1 MGRCYPRRISANA
14 IASARVIFE
23 SGKRV
28 DSERAEN
35 DSARIRAEADRV
47 LAAEV
52 FSRSPVLSRL
62 LTYLVERTLAG
73 EPIKSYTIA
82 VEGLGRS
89 EDESEEA
96 DTYARVAVGR
106 LRRALSSH
114 YESQPPGDRLH
125 IDKGTYE
132 VRIVQGG
139 TAVAPASVPGR
150 SRALRGLPINRTSLK
165 WLAAL
170 FVLLGAAALL
180 FDWWSE
186 RIDPVWLVNNT
197 PTVSVVAAVTG
208 LVSGSATE
216 QLEAQRQELTEALSH
231 YVGLRVVEDARVSEF
246 VVQLRLMPTVQ
257 GEELNITLMENA
269 SHRVAWAEDFRLE
282 RGPEGRSADDI
293 AALIATPGGAL
304 NSYLR
309 RRGYKADSP
318 RGCWLRFTAGVQTF
332 NTIGDDDL
340 AECARA
346 WYRASPQRPTAAF
359 LYGWTLTDRSVWEM
373 QGKRDRSIKEAIAV
387 LRKAVTLNPDVAPL
401 KLALTRAYA
410 FSGDRTL
417 VVQAANDA
425 IQARQ
430 SNRLVKGMAASLL
443 VFWNDPAGESVLQ
456 DLKDTSGEKYPWEH
470 VGLFIAAMM
479 RDDVQSAQPHILHLE
494 RHNTG
499 QPLLL
504 LLRAACF
511 AKAGQQAE
519 SQAALRQLRSDPR
532 ILVAGTDAV
541 IGQLPMAPEV
551 RHRLSEWVKAA
562 D

>member
-1 MGRCYPRRISANA
+1 MDCQ
-14 IASARVIFE
+14 
-23 SGKRV
+23 
-28 DSERAEN
+28 RAEN
-35 DSARIRAEADRV
+35 GTARIRAEADRV
-47 LAAEV
+47 LAAEP

-132 VRIVQGG
+132 VRIVTGG
-139 TAVAPASVPGR
+139 TLVAHANTTGR
-150 SRALRGLPINRTSLK
+150 SRALHRLPINRTSLK

-170 FVLLGAAALL
+170 VVLLGVAAFL

-186 RIDPVWLVNNT
+186 RIDPVWLVNDM
-197 PTVSVVAAVTG
+197 PTVSVVAAATG
-208 LVSGSATE
+208 PVSESARD

-231 YVGLRVVEDARVSEF
+231 YVGLRVVEDARNSEF
-246 VVQLRLMPTVQ
+246 VVQLHTNPTGQ
-257 GEELNITLMENA
+257 GTDVNIALMEKA
-269 SHRVAWAEDFRLE
+269 SHRVAWAEDFRRE
-282 RGPEGRSADDI
+282 SAADERSADDI

-309 RRGYKADSP
+309 RRGYNADTP

-332 NTIGDDDL
+332 NTIGDEDL
-340 AECARA
+340 TECARA

-373 QGKRDRSIKEAIAV
+373 QGKRDRTLKEAIGV
-387 LRKAVTLNPDVAPL
+387 LRQAVTLNPDVAPL

-410 FSGDRTL
+410 FSGDRAL
-417 VVQAANDA
+417 LVQAANDA
-425 IQARQ
+425 IRARQ

-443 VFWNDPAGESVLQ
+443 AFWNVPAGETLLHE
-456 DLKDTSGEKYPWEH
+456 LKVESGEKFPWEH

-479 RDDVQSAQPHILHLE
+479 RNDVQSAQPHILHLE

-504 LLRAACF
+504 LLRAAYF
-511 AKAGQQAE
+511 AKAGQRAE
-519 SQAALRQLRSDPR
+519 SQTALRQLRSDPR
-532 ILVAGTDAV
+532 ILLSGPDAV

-551 RHRLSEWVKAA
+551 KKRLSEWISPSR
-562 D
+562 

>member
-1 MGRCYPRRISANA
+1 MNR
-14 IASARVIFE
+14 
-23 SGKRV
+23 
-28 DSERAEN
+28 ERAEN
-35 DSARIRAEADRV
+35 NAARIKAEADRV
-47 LAAEV
+47 LAAEP

-132 VRIVQGG
+132 VRIVAGG
-139 TAVAPASVPGR
+139 TGVAPPSMTGGG
-150 SRALRGLPINRTSLK
+150 RALYRLQINRTSLK

-170 FVLLGAAALL
+170 VVLLGVATFLL
-180 FDWWSE
+180 DWWSE
-186 RIDPVWLVNNT
+186 RIDPVWKVNDT
-197 PTVSVVAAVTG
+197 PALAVVADATGAVSEAAKG
-208 LVSGSATE
+208 
-216 QLEAQRQELTEALSH
+216 QLEAQRQELTEALSN
-231 YVGLRVVEDARVSEF
+231 YLGLRVIDDARASEF
-246 VVQLRLMPTVQ
+246 VVELHLIPARQ
-257 GEELNITLMENA
+257 GAQVKVTLLERA
-269 SHRVAWAEDFRLE
+269 SHRIAWAEDLGLGS
-282 RGPEGRSADDI
+282 GPDGTSTGEI

-309 RRGYKADSP
+309 RRGYKTDSP
-318 RGCWLRFTAGVQTF
+318 RGCWLRFTAGVQMF
-332 NTIGDDDL
+332 NTLGDEEL
-340 AECARA
+340 ADCARA
-346 WYRASPQRPTAAF
+346 WHRASPQRPTAAF
-359 LYGWTLTDRSVWEM
+359 LYGWSLADRAAWERGAKRRRTLD
-373 QGKRDRSIKEAIAV
+373 EAIKV
-387 LRKAVTLNPDVAPL
+387 LRKAVSLNPEMKPL
-401 KLALTRAYA
+401 HLALARAYA
-410 FSGDRTL
+410 FSGDRAL
-417 VVQAANDA
+417 VIQSGNDA
-425 IQARQ
+425 IGTGA
-430 SNRLVKGMAASLL
+430 SNRLVKGMTATILT
-443 VFWNDPAGESVLQ
+443 FWNVPAGEATLQ
-456 DLKDTSGEKYPWEH
+456 ELQANDGEKYPWEH

-479 RDDVQSAQPHILHLE
+479 RNDVQSAQPHILHLE

-504 LLRAACF
+504 LLRMAYF
-511 AKAGQQAE
+511 AKAGRRAE
-519 SQAALRQLRSDPR
+519 SQTALRQLHSDPR
-532 ILVAGTDAV
+532 ILLAGTDAV